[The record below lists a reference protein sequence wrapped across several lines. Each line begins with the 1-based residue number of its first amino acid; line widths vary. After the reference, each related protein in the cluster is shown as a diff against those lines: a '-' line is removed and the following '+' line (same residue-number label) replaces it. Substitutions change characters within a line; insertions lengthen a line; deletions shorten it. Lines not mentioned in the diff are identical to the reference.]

1 MNGIHEVVG
10 SIPISSTI
18 LKKTDPSTNQVR
30 LLDEFRFSVVF
41 QGVRRLP
48 QAAGFTLFTRF
59 SGSPSYPASL
69 APQDSPH
76 SHPYSPE
83 RF

>member
-1 MNGIHEVVG
+1 
-10 SIPISSTI
+10 
-18 LKKTDPSTNQVR
+18 